1 MHICTHKTR
10 SICVRC
16 ILPAEAMHINL
27 RSTAMYMAVPLRR
40 VRWPAMHIYCGRC
53 IRPAGTMH
61 KYIAVL
67 RDLVRFCEVLRCKLL
82 RFQSFMLTFLR
93 FYGSLHAKMTIKLYI
108 NSTYKFSTAFSTA
121 PFKKGFINTFCIII
135 YYI

>member
-1 MHICTHKTR
+1 MSCGHNTTHTHACQVSYDTHTMQICTHKTR

-108 NSTYKFSTAFSTA
+108 NSTLTLH
-121 PFKKGFINTFCIII
+121 
-135 YYI
+135 